1 MELLNGSLAN
11 GKWNMGPSGMSRTE
25 PAIIVIHCNT
35 YDSGEFLT
43 EATPGKQ
50 TDIRSCSA
58 PC

>member
-1 MELLNGSLAN
+1 LEFFNGSLAN
-11 GKWNMGPSGMSRTE
+11 GKWNMSLSGTSRTE
-25 PAIIVIHCNT
+25 PAIVVILCNT
-35 YDSGEFLT
+35 FLT